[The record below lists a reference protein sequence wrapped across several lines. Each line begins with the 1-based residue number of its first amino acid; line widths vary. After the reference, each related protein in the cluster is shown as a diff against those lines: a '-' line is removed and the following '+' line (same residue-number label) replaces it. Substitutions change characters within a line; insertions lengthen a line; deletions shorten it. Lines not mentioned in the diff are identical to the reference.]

1 MVRGKVSLTILIVY
15 NTKTMSVL
23 VFVSMTPLGKG
34 ESVSEYVARV
44 VDIVDRSGLDY
55 VLTPMG
61 TIVEGESWD
70 EVMSV
75 LKEGFEALK
84 KDCPRISITMKI
96 DYREGKSGRL
106 KGKVKSVEEKIG
118 REIRKAT

>member
-1 MVRGKVSLTILIVY
+1 
-15 NTKTMSVL
+15 MSVI
-23 VFVSMTPLGKG
+23 VFVSMTPFSKG
-34 ESVSEYVARV
+34 ESVSQYVARV
-44 VDIVDRSGLDY
+44 VDIVDRSGLPY

-61 TIVEGESWD
+61 TIIEGETWD

-84 KDCPRISITMKI
+84 ADCPRISITMKI

-106 KGKVKSVEEKIG
+106 FSKVKSVEEKLG
-118 REIRKAT
+118 REIKKSI

>member
-1 MVRGKVSLTILIVY
+1 
-15 NTKTMSVL
+15 
-23 VFVSMTPLGKG
+23 MTPLGKG

-44 VDIVDRSGLDY
+44 VDIIDRSGLSY

-61 TIVEGESWD
+61 TIIEGESW
-70 EVMSV
+70 EQVMYV

-96 DYREGKSGRL
+96 DYREGKRGRIFS
-106 KGKVKSVEEKIG
+106 KVKSVEEKIG
-118 REIRKAT
+118 REIKKVV

>member
-1 MVRGKVSLTILIVY
+1 
-15 NTKTMSVL
+15 MSVL

-55 VLTPMG
+55 MLTPMG
-61 TIVEGESWD
+61 TIIEGESWE
-70 EVMSV
+70 EVMGV
-75 LKEGFEALK
+75 IKDGFEALK
-84 KDCPRISITMKI
+84 RDCPRISITMKI

-106 KGKVKSVEEKIG
+106 KGKVRSVEEKIG
-118 REIRKAT
+118 REIKKAT

>member
-1 MVRGKVSLTILIVY
+1 
-15 NTKTMSVL
+15 MSVL

-34 ESVSEYVARV
+34 ESVSQYVARV

-61 TIVEGESWD
+61 TIVEGETWD
-70 EVMSV
+70 EVMKV
-75 LKEGFEALK
+75 LKDGFEALK

-96 DYREGKSGRL
+96 DYREGVSGRI
-106 KGKVKSVEEKIG
+106 KAKVKSVEDKLG
-118 REIRKAT
+118 REIKKT

>member
-1 MVRGKVSLTILIVY
+1 
-15 NTKTMSVL
+15 MSFL

-34 ESVSEYVARV
+34 ESVSKYVARV
-44 VDIVDRSGLDY
+44 VDIVDKSGLPY

-61 TIVEGESWD
+61 TIIEGEDWD
-70 EVMSV
+70 QVMNV
-75 LKEGFEALK
+75 LKKGFEELK

-106 KGKVKSVEEKIG
+106 RSKVESVQEKLG
-118 REIRKAT
+118 REIKTLKG